1 MFDVGAESTDTIRN
15 LVTYDEDVTIFDK
28 KKKKKE
34 NGTIVKM
41 SEAVDS
47 DLEEISVRRPGG
59 DSPRCRSPSPW
70 LEVLCRALS
79 EILGYT

>member
-15 LVTYDEDVTIFDK
+15 LVTYDEDVTILI
-28 KKKKKE
+28 KKE
-34 NGTIVKM
+34 NGTIVMM

-47 DLEEISVRRPGG
+47 ELEEVSVRRPGG

-70 LEVLCRALS
+70 LEVLCCALS

>member
-15 LVTYDEDVTIFDK
+15 LVTYDEDVTILIK
-28 KKKKKE
+28 KNE
-34 NGTIVKM
+34 NGPIVKM

-47 DLEEISVRRPGG
+47 DLEEISVRRLGG

-70 LEVLCRALS
+70 LEGLCRALS
-79 EILGYT
+79 EMLGYT